1 MSRPKTTTS
10 ITDSSSTGDRWKLAD
25 DPALIQACLEDNQV
39 AWAELVSRYGR
50 LVYSIPRK
58 YGLDGPSS
66 EDVFQEV
73 FSILLTQLG
82 GIRNQRAI
90 PKWLITTTQR
100 VCRQAIKRAKSS
112 GEELPNVVETVDPPL
127 ERILRWEQQH
137 LVRQALRRLSGQC
150 EELLTALY
158 LNQTQASY
166 TEVGEQLRMPVG
178 SIGPTRARCLKK
190 LLEIIQ
196 AMDADDVL

>member
-10 ITDSSSTGDRWKLAD
+10 LTDSSSTGDRWKHAD

-58 YGLDGPSS
+58 YGLDAPSS

-100 VCRQAIKRAKSS
+100 VCSQAIKRAKSS
-112 GEELPNVVETVDPPL
+112 GEELPDAADTADPPL
-127 ERILRWEQQH
+127 ERILQWERQH
-137 LVRQALRRLSGQC
+137 LVRQALRQLSGPC
-150 EELLTALY
+150 EDLLTALY
-158 LNQTQASY
+158 LNQSQGSY
-166 TEVGEQLRMPVG
+166 AEVSEQLLMPVG

-190 LLEIIQ
+190 LMEILQ